1 MKRIFCAALAAALAI
16 ALGGCENAAVP
27 ASGGSYA
34 PALRLTVWAAEEDG
48 ALLERII
55 SDFKE
60 EYAAEAE
67 FKIAVNARGETEC
80 RDALLSAPKSGADV
94 FIFAGEDI
102 NALAAAGIL
111 APAEKSAESLPL
123 AAEAASVGNR
133 VYAYPLTADKG
144 YFLYYN
150 KAYFSE
156 EDVKSLDRILRTAA
170 ENRKFFTMNWRS
182 AQCVYSFFG
191 CTGLRVG
198 LNRDGATNYCNWNST
213 DGDIA
218 GADVLR
224 SMANA
229 VESGGFLN
237 GGDEALLAGAA
248 DGSVIAGISG
258 IWLSESLEKIWGD
271 DLGAAKLPEYACG
284 EKQVQM
290 ASVCGGR
297 LVGVNA
303 YSDEPY
309 WSARL
314 AEWITSEKNQLLRF
328 ETLGQFPANAAAAA
342 EAARLSP
349 AAAALAEQTDFSQ
362 LLRVGESFETPVRGA
377 ALCIA
382 AGSPPGADLQ
392 KMIDVV
398 VSCITKRYTDSQS
411 KTEDAV

>member
-1 MKRIFCAALAAALAI
+1 MKRTFCAALAAALAMT
-16 ALGGCENAAVP
+16 LGGCENDAVP

-34 PALRLTVWAAEEDG
+34 PAVRLTVWADEEDG
-48 ALLERII
+48 ALLEKII
-55 SDFKE
+55 AGFKE
-60 EYAAEAE
+60 EHAAEAE
-67 FKIAVNARGETEC
+67 FKITVNARGETEC

-94 FIFAGEDI
+94 FIFADEDI
-102 NALAAAGIL
+102 TALAAAGIL
-111 APAEKSAESLPL
+111 APAKKSAESLPL
-123 AAEAASVGNR
+123 AAEAASVGGR
-133 VYAYPLTADKG
+133 VYAYPLTADKE

-150 KAYFSE
+150 KAYLSE

-170 ENRKFFTMNWRS
+170 DNNKFFTMNWRS

-191 CTGLRVG
+191 CTGLKVG
-198 LNRDGATNYCNWNST
+198 LNRDGVTNYCNWNST
-213 DGDIA
+213 GGEIG

-224 SMANA
+224 SMTNA
-229 VESGGFLN
+229 VESGGFQS

-258 IWLSESLEKIWGD
+258 IWLSEGLEEIWGD

-303 YSDEPY
+303 YSGEPE

-314 AEWITSEKNQLLRF
+314 AEWITNEENQLLRF
-328 ETLGQFPANAAAAA
+328 ETLGQFPANASAAA
-342 EAARLSP
+342 EAARRSP
-349 AAAALAEQTDFSQ
+349 TAAALADQTEFSQ
-362 LLRVGESFETPVRGA
+362 LLRVGENFETPVRGA

-382 AGSPPGADLQ
+382 AGNPPGADLQ

-398 VSCITKRYTDSQS
+398 VNCITKG
-411 KTEDAV
+411 

>member
-1 MKRIFCAALAAALAI
+1 MKRIFCAALAAALAMT
-16 ALGGCENAAVP
+16 LGGCKNAAVP

-34 PALRLTVWAAEEDG
+34 SAVRLTVWADEEDG

-55 SDFKE
+55 SGFKE

-67 FKIAVNARGETEC
+67 LKITVNARGETEC

-94 FIFAGEDI
+94 FIFADEDI

-111 APAEKSAESLPL
+111 APAAKSAESLPL
-123 AAEAASVGNR
+123 ASEAASVGGR
-133 VYAYPLTADKG
+133 AYAYPLTADKG

-150 KAYFSE
+150 KAYLSD
-156 EDVKSLDRILRTAA
+156 EDVKSLDSILRTAA
-170 ENRKFFTMNWRS
+170 ENNKFFTMNWRS

-191 CTGLRVG
+191 CTGLKVG
-198 LNRDGATNYCNWNST
+198 LNRDGTTNYCNWNST
-213 DGDIA
+213 DGDIG

-224 SMANA
+224 SMTNA
-229 VESGGFLN
+229 VESGGFQS

-258 IWLSESLEKIWGD
+258 IWLSESLEEIWGEK
-271 DLGAAKLPEYACG
+271 LGAAKLPEYSCG

-303 YSDEPY
+303 YSGEPE

-314 AEWITSEKNQLLRF
+314 AEWITNEENQLLRF

-349 AAAALAEQTDFSQ
+349 AAAALAEQTDFSR
-362 LLRVGESFETPVRGA
+362 LLRVGENFEEPVRNT

-382 AGSPPGADLQ
+382 AENPPGADPQ
-392 KMIDVV
+392 IMTDVMV
-398 VSCITKRYTDSQS
+398 KYITAR
-411 KTEDAV
+411 